1 MSRWLSYSGVPVLFS
16 YTWMEES
23 LLSLCIGEG
32 GQVGMFEDDDDSDA
46 NADDGGGAGSFSTID
61 RWMNNGSLH

>member
-1 MSRWLSYSGVPVLFS
+1 
-16 YTWMEES
+16 MEES

-46 NADDGGGAGSFSTID
+46 NADDGGGGGAGSFSTID

>member
-1 MSRWLSYSGVPVLFS
+1 
-16 YTWMEES
+16 MEES

-32 GQVGMFEDDDDSDA
+32 GQVDMFEDDDDSDA